1 MPIGRQCQES
11 IAYPRTEIRKR
22 LAGELKARFNPR
34 SHNHHVAIP
43 PAPMRG
49 GFGVDHFALQL
60 FVVAP
65 EPLVFAGEKRPDSG
79 IHLIQIEFAPAFV
92 DNNFRGSP
100 HRRRDLVRG
109 LALAIEPASDDRV
122 EPYTMT
128 SEPLAQ
134 RTRLFLADF

>member
-1 MPIGRQCQES
+1 
-11 IAYPRTEIRKR
+11 
-22 LAGELKARFNPR
+22 
-34 SHNHHVAIP
+34 
-43 PAPMRG
+43 MRG
-49 GFGVDHFALQL
+49 GFGVDHLALQL
-60 FVVAP
+60 FEVAP

-79 IHLIQIEFAPAFV
+79 VHLIQIELAPAFV
-92 DNNFRGSP
+92 DNNLRESP

-109 LALAIEPASDDRV
+109 LALAIEPAGDDRV